1 MHYNNWNILFFDSA
15 RAGILVIPLIFDL
28 VGHVLMI
35 IPYLFWDYNK
45 EQHEYVI
52 DVLKQREAL
61 ANEDI
66 YPGYYDGSLVFA
78 EPDKTSV
85 SIPVD
90 IGKIYDQTAAKE
102 ALEV

>member
-1 MHYNNWNILFFDSA
+1 
-15 RAGILVIPLIFDL
+15 
-28 VGHVLMI
+28 MI

>member
-1 MHYNNWNILFFDSA
+1 
-15 RAGILVIPLIFDL
+15 
-28 VGHVLMI
+28 MI

-66 YPGYYDGSLVFA
+66 YPGYYDGSLVLPSLTKPLLAFRSISA
-78 EPDKTSV
+78 KYMTKPRLKRRWKFNSALCRTSRY
-85 SIPVD
+85 S
-90 IGKIYDQTAAKE
+90 
-102 ALEV
+102 L